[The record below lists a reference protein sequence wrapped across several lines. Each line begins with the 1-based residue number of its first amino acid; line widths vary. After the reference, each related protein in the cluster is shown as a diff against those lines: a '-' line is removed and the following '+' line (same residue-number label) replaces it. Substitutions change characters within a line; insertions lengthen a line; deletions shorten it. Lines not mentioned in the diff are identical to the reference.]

1 MNILHKIDSV
11 AIFVK
16 LTYCTIIEGLLTAP
30 WRRIKPFLSHSQ
42 IINSLVFA
50 KSVHILYLARFYP
63 EQVFIAAANVAALLN
78 SADLLKVSGEA
89 FNCIMHDWEYL
100 AQRFRGVMLTIILYL
115 LEESYIAWNVRLPLV
130 FAHKFWTVRSSK
142 LDIPSEGI

>member
-50 KSVHILYLARFYP
+50 KSVHILYLALRFHLD
-63 EQVFIAAANVAALLN
+63 QVFISAANVAALLN

-89 FNCIMHDWEYL
+89 FSCIMHDCEYL
-100 AQRFRGVMLTIILYL
+100 ARRFRGVMLTIIL
-115 LEESYIAWNVRLPLV
+115 
-130 FAHKFWTVRSSK
+130 
-142 LDIPSEGI
+142 